1 MKEGQTLILTLGQ
14 ARGIGAAFA
23 DNLCVP
29 PHLGE
34 EIARRWY
41 ARTQGPNAKTWKSL
55 IATLTRELTA
65 LRDAQAQGVDDGSGA
80 PSAQGPPA
88 GTEGATRTEPAGG

>member
-1 MKEGQTLILTLGQ
+1 MNDGHTLIVTLGQ
-14 ARGIGAAFA
+14 ARGIGAACA
-23 DNLCVP
+23 ENLCVP

-55 IATLTRELTA
+55 TATLNRELTA
-65 LRDAQAQGVDDGSGA
+65 LRDAQAEGTMDPAGG
-80 PSAQGPPA
+80 PSAQAPPPA
-88 GTEGATRTEPAGG
+88 TDPASRSDLGGG